1 MGVNMDRLLEA
12 LDSIY
17 FDMRNVKVDALELYE
32 KIIPLVISMLKECG
46 CELYAIRNY
55 VDFDEIELVFSCA
68 HSCAFVEIK
77 VEPVSLDLDKIKT
90 DYHVL
95 GAKCEDWE
103 V

>member
-1 MGVNMDRLLEA
+1 MDRLLET

-17 FDMRNVKVDALELYE
+17 FSFRGVKVGSLELYE
-32 KIIPLVISMLKECG
+32 KIILGIVLKLKECG
-46 CELYAIRNY
+46 CELYAIHND

-95 GAKCEDWE
+95 GAKCEDYWE